1 MLVKENVEN
10 ISKIVDKLFTFVRMD
25 EDIQKDLITYIESF
39 QEKINSEAQLNAVLI
54 PYTFERTLAESQ
66 KTVVELFLE
75 KNSDLNKEEK
85 QLVQGLNNSISSIF
99 EIKKILKNG
108 FELNNLVNEKDYNAL
123 TLVKMVNFRGLTQGQ
138 YLAGRIFP
146 YAGDHYLIEV
156 NNIIPSTAKEEAY
169 RLAVVK
175 QLENPE
181 LLYKDNQEKLEEVQK
196 TVQDVGLKFVDYFKK
211 DEIITTTQ
219 YVDEL
224 LGGFNDFA
232 ETGSQESIINI
243 NNLIHL
249 PEKFAYFEV
258 KEVTNG
264 VSDIAEAAAKGFSGH
279 EKIYDVGVI
288 YDSSLGLLVLPFYGT
303 FREIFAVEDYKSV
316 EGYKECILNY
326 LNSDKVPHTPI
337 MKAYEANKDN
347 FVKIMKEVLEL
358 DNEPDI
364 QELIHQYK
372 SAYLKQHKFS
382 SPTVLYSSKAF
393 NSLMGY
399 AEEKA
404 NQEDSIDEKVG
415 RNEPCP
421 CGSGKKYKKCCLK

>member
-10 ISKIVDKLFTFVRMD
+10 ISKIVDKLFTFVRVD
-25 EDIQKDLITYIESF
+25 EDVQKDLISYIESF
-39 QEKINSEAQLNAVLI
+39 QEKINSETQLNALLI
-54 PYTFERTLAESQ
+54 PYTFERTLTESQ

-75 KNSDLNKEEK
+75 KNSDLSEEEK
-85 QLVQGLNNSISSIF
+85 QVVEGLNNSISSIF

-108 FELNNLVNEKDYNAL
+108 FELNNLVNEKNYNAL
-123 TLVKMVNFRGLTQGQ
+123 TLVKMVNFRGITQGQ
-138 YLAGRIFP
+138 FLAGRIFP

-156 NNIIPSTAKEEAY
+156 NNIITYTAKEEAY
-169 RLAVVK
+169 RLAVIK

-181 LLYKDNQEKLEEVQK
+181 LLYKDNEKKYEEIKK

-232 ETGSQESIINI
+232 ETGNQESISNI
-243 NNLIHL
+243 NNLTHF

-279 EKIYDVGVI
+279 EKVYDVGVI
-288 YDSSLGLLVLPFYGT
+288 YDINLGLLVLPFYGT
-303 FREIFAVEDYKSV
+303 FKEIFSVEDYKSV

-326 LNSDKVPHTPI
+326 LNSDKVPHVPI
-337 MKAYEANKDN
+337 IRAFESNRTN
-347 FVKIMKEVLEL
+347 FGKIIKEVLEL
-358 DNEPDI
+358 DKEPDI

-372 SAYLKQHKFS
+372 FDYLNNQKFS

-404 NQEDSIDEKVG
+404 NKEDSIDEKVG
-415 RNEPCP
+415 RNDPCP
-421 CGSGKKYKKCCLK
+421 CGSGKKYKKCCLR